1 MILHYIFIGVTL
13 FILIW
18 LSYSSSRAVKD
29 YEDFNL
35 AGRRTKLFPLVA
47 SLTSSEL
54 NTATLIGGASV
65 AYSFGT
71 VGMWYTSIVFFMIF
85 GVYAFTVARPY
96 RRLKISTVPQYF
108 DRRFNSHSKISEPLR
123 ILATI
128 LSLIYPWF
136 APASYLAGLSV
147 IGSIFLG
154 VNPVFFATTVVI
166 ICLILS
172 LAGGL
177 VTSIRIDVFAFILM
191 AIAIPIMFIIGV
203 NAAGG
208 FGNLSDVYEPKL
220 LSMAPVW
227 DTDVNFPI
235 ALTWGLQITFMFIGL
250 PSYAQRAFS
259 AKSDKIAFTA
269 MIINMFLVVILYAFV
284 VLATMLS
291 KVVMPNLASPEEAL
305 PLLIVNHS
313 SPLIQAFLLIA
324 LLMIAVGTLIAVWN
338 GAVSVVIND
347 IVKRYLIKN
356 KNDNYYINLSRV
368 VLVAIALCTVIL
380 GIFFIGSV
388 QASLLYLSVFAGI
401 VAMPIL
407 ISLYWKRYNTI
418 AALLTMIVGLI
429 YSLITLIMNLPL
441 YYVSPIAAVLSLLTG
456 IIVTILTTNK
466 ENPDIDEEFYKTI
479 KTSD

>member
-1 MILHYIFIGVTL
+1 
-13 FILIW
+13 
-18 LSYSSSRAVKD
+18 
-29 YEDFNL
+29 
-35 AGRRTKLFPLVA
+35 
-47 SLTSSEL
+47 
-54 NTATLIGGASV
+54 
-65 AYSFGT
+65 
-71 VGMWYTSIVFFMIF
+71 
-85 GVYAFTVARPY
+85 
-96 RRLKISTVPQYF
+96 
-108 DRRFNSHSKISEPLR
+108 
-123 ILATI
+123 
-128 LSLIYPWF
+128 
-136 APASYLAGLSV
+136 
-147 IGSIFLG
+147 
-154 VNPVFFATTVVI
+154 
-166 ICLILS
+166 
-172 LAGGL
+172 
-177 VTSIRIDVFAFILM
+177 IRIDVFAFILM
-191 AIAIPIMFIIGV
+191 AIAIPIMFIIGL

-259 AKSDKIAFTA
+259 AKSDKIAFSA

-291 KVVMPNLASPEEAL
+291 KVVMPNLSSPEEAL
-305 PLLIVNHS
+305 PLLIVNYS
-313 SPLIQAFLLIA
+313 SPLIQAFLLVA

-347 IVKRYLIKN
+347 IVKRYIIKN

-368 VLVAIALCTVIL
+368 VLVAIALCTVVL
-380 GIFFIGSV
+380 GVFFIGSV

-407 ISLYWKRYNTI
+407 ISLYWKRYNTV

-441 YYVSPIAAVLSLLTG
+441 YFVSPVAAVLSLVTG
-456 IIVTILTTNK
+456 VVVTILTTNK
-466 ENPDIDEEFYKTI
+466 ENPDIDEEFYETI